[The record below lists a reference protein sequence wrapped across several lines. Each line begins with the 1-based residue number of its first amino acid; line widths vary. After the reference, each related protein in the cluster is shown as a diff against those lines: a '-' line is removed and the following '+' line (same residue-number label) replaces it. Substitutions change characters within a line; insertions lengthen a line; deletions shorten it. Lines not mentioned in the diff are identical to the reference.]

1 MNNDLS
7 FSSKYLSSIFML
19 CETISSDNFE
29 RNQWAGGTTTQL
41 FIYPLQAEYK
51 KRNFSFRI
59 STATVELETSQFTK
73 LPGISRKLM
82 VLEGKMK
89 LVHENQ
95 YSKELTKFEVDSFN
109 GDWNTTSQGKCTD
122 FNLMTIG
129 KSQGKLAGLRI
140 KKNKQIEFT
149 VKKSS
154 DWLLIYNYMGEVE
167 IYVNDARYTL
177 RAGDLFIGKE
187 MATSKFQFTGIENS
201 ELVIA
206 ELWIDSAKKKV
217 SVE

>member
-1 MNNDLS
+1 MH
-7 FSSKYLSSIFML
+7 
-19 CETISSDNFE
+19 CEIISSDNFE
-29 RNQWAGGTTTQL
+29 RNPWAGGTTTQL
-41 FIYPLQAEYK
+41 FIYPLQSEYK
-51 KRNFSFRI
+51 KRNFSFRV

-73 LPGISRKLM
+73 LPGVSRKLM
-82 VLEGKMK
+82 VLVGQMK

-95 YSKELTKFEVDSFN
+95 YTKELTKFEVDSFQ

-122 FNLMTIG
+122 FNLMTMG
-129 KSQGKLAGLRI
+129 RAQGELAALRI
-140 KKNKQIEFT
+140 EKNRQIEYDL
-149 VKKSS
+149 KKSS
-154 DWLLIYNYMGEVE
+154 DWLLVYNYIGEVE

-217 SVE
+217 SVEYLV

>member
-1 MNNDLS
+1 MH
-7 FSSKYLSSIFML
+7 
-19 CETISSDNFE
+19 CEIISSDNFE

-95 YSKELTKFEVDSFN
+95 YTKELTKFEVDSFN

-129 KSQGKLAGLRI
+129 KSQGELAALRI
-140 KKNKQIEFT
+140 EKNKQIEYD

-154 DWLLIYNYMGEVE
+154 DWLLSLQLY
-167 IYVNDARYTL
+167 R
-177 RAGDLFIGKE
+177 
-187 MATSKFQFTGIENS
+187 
-201 ELVIA
+201 
-206 ELWIDSAKKKV
+206 
-217 SVE
+217 

>member
-1 MNNDLS
+1 
-7 FSSKYLSSIFML
+7 ML

-73 LPGISRKLM
+73 LPGVSRKLM

-140 KKNKQIEFT
+140 KKNKQIEYT

-177 RAGDLFIGKE
+177 SEGDLFIGKE
-187 MATSKFQFTGIENS
+187 IATSKFQLTGIENS

-206 ELWIDSAKKKV
+206 ELSIDSAKKKI
-217 SVE
+217 SAE